1 MWSFGGGGGR
11 HSYLSKLNGD
21 GVDNHGK
28 IPIFIVLWVDYDKN
42 EAGQLRLTFRLVS
55 FTIVW
60 NTFYDK
66 IPMS

>member
-1 MWSFGGGGGR
+1 MLVYYGLLRHKIFITMWSLT
-11 HSYLSKLNGD
+11 YISKLNGD

-55 FTIVW
+55 FTIV
-60 NTFYDK
+60 
-66 IPMS
+66 